1 MSPGKSAKSPPRVR
15 IAVPNR
21 GKRKSS
27 DKTKYFRIFTDGGC
41 SGNGKSWAKAGLGVH
56 FPKQQHPDISLPFTS
71 QPITNQRAEL
81 AAILEALRV
90 VLSGDL
96 LDGYDELVIY
106 SDSDYSIKCVTLWA
120 PTWQKN
126 GWKRSG
132 YDGAPLKNLDLI
144 RAIFSLLPKL
154 PIPLV
159 FVHVLAHTGGDD
171 YRSRHN
177 AIVDELAS
185 EGVRKSNPT
194 GKGNKFTGGG
204 SKKSKGNTGG
214 GSKKSKGNTGGGSK
228 KSKGNTGGAKQ
239 KSKRSIGRKGQGN
252 RRRGG

>member
-41 SGNGKSWAKAGLGVH
+41 SGNGKSWARAGLGVH

-71 QPITNQRAEL
+71 SPITNQRAEL

-90 VLSGDL
+90 VLDNDL

-120 PTWQKN
+120 PKWQKN
-126 GWKRSG
+126 GWKRSAR
-132 YDGAPLKNLDLI
+132 DGAPLKNLDLI

-185 EGVRKSNPT
+185 EGVRKSNST
-194 GKGNKFTGGG
+194 NKKNKFTGSKNKGNAGG
-204 SKKSKGNTGG
+204 DSKKNKRNNGGN
-214 GSKKSKGNTGGGSK
+214 
-228 KSKGNTGGAKQ
+228 AKQ
-239 KSKRSIGRKGQGN
+239 KSKK
-252 RRRGG
+252 RRWSKK